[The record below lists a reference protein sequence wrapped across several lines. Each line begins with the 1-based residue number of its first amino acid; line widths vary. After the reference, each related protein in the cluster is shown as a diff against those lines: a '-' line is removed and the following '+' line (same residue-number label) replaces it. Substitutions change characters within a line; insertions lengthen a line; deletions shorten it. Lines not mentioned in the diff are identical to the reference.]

1 MRSAQQFKYSQKQLR
16 TIFLFGILWLVI
28 FGLYFFFRS
37 ESYFGYGYLV
47 IGISFLASYIYKKT
61 VHYATLKNGILTK
74 HDMLPK
80 RINLD
85 QITDVNYYAGKYK
98 IMTKQSEMT
107 LNTMVLDK
115 ASIEELKKIISQINI
130 SKS

>member
-1 MRSAQQFKYSQKQLR
+1 
-16 TIFLFGILWLVI
+16 
-28 FGLYFFFRS
+28 
-37 ESYFGYGYLV
+37 
-47 IGISFLASYIYKKT
+47 
-61 VHYATLKNGILTK
+61 
-74 HDMLPK
+74 MLPK